1 MEAELSYFEMILVTC
16 PLIFLSS
23 FIDSIAGGGGLVSLP
38 AYMITGIPVHSA
50 FGCNKFSASI
60 GTLFSTIRYYKNGK
74 IHVRSAVISAVLS
87 LLGAAIG
94 SKVNLLI
101 STILLKKICIFL
113 IPVVAI
119 VVLYGSNRV
128 RLREKMLE
136 GRLLYA
142 TCGLIGFFVGM
153 YDGLIGPGTGT
164 FFILAYTSLVGF
176 DYVTASGNAK
186 VANLASNVSSL
197 VVYLLAGKVYFAL
210 AVPATLCS
218 IAGGWIGS
226 GMAIQKGARFIK
238 IILVLVLIGIVLK
251 LMWDLY
257 I

>member
-1 MEAELSYFEMILVTC
+1 MSYFEMIVVVC

-23 FIDSIAGGGGLVSLP
+23 FVDSIAGGGGLISLP

-60 GTLFSTIRYYKNGK
+60 GTFISTLRYYKNGK
-74 IHVRSAVISAVLS
+74 INVKSAAVSAILS
-87 LLGAAIG
+87 LAGAAIG
-94 SKVNLLI
+94 SKINLLI
-101 STILLKKICIFL
+101 STMLLKQICIFL
-113 IPVVAI
+113 IPAVAVI
-119 VVLYGSNRV
+119 VLFGGNKLH
-128 RLREKMLE
+128 LREQLLE
-136 GRLLYA
+136 GPMLYV

-164 FFILAYTSLVGF
+164 FFILAYTSLIGF

-197 VVYLLAGKVYFAL
+197 MVYLFAGKVYFAL

-218 IAGGWIGS
+218 ILGGWIGS
-226 GMAIQKGARFIK
+226 GMAIRNGAPFIK
-238 IILVLVLIGIVLK
+238 LVLVLVLIGIVLK
-251 LMWDLY
+251 LIWDMYL
-257 I
+257 